1 METLERPCKRCVALG
16 KPEDCVE
23 LYSTRRRGRPK
34 RATEEQQRQLEQLQR
49 ELLEHRQYMFA
60 QDQARERG
68 STTVVLG
75 GPVSTGTFRDIKGEQ
90 QYTREESAISVPERE
105 EVSSGVAGQLLE
117 EFRKLSGE
125 VREMRREIAQS
136 LHETQFSLILPLIP
150 TLDKGPSSPRSAVRT
165 SSSSTT
171 SSSSSS
177 PQTSSCPSAP
187 VLDSLYPASLEP
199 YGHSF
204 AATTATSSTPSA
216 AAAAAAAAPDA
227 SLQAVTTSS
236 FLSQLATSSAYH
248 SPLPLSTLLSSN
260 VSIYAQQPPT
270 PSAAPLTQ
278 QQPTV
283 STTTPPSRGPSS
295 PVVQRQ
301 QFGVP
306 GAPTH
311 AQDNITLYQQD
322 AILPPNPQRY
332 SLDGFGVS
340 PSARNAMLAYLPF
353 LSKYNI
359 TSSDVP
365 FVVSDPEKPIV
376 ACAMHKRNAGDE
388 LRPRINFANTAFCDL
403 SQYSID
409 ELLGYSIRKFILL
422 EDVDTWRDF
431 RKGLLPSFIPLSPI
445 LNLRALSRRKD
456 SSLLRINSRIQVFY
470 DEQGFSGYYVLM
482 VDDYEV
488 LGTSPP
494 ASETVQLPADEL
506 DRQPLPA
513 ALPPRR
519 PKHQNPGSW

>member
-1 METLERPCKRCVALG
+1 MCGAACAIP
-16 KPEDCVE
+16 PISN
-23 LYSTRRRGRPK
+23 STY
-34 RATEEQQRQLEQLQR
+34 TQLV
-49 ELLEHRQYMFA
+49 
-60 QDQARERG
+60 D
-68 STTVVLG
+68 
-75 GPVSTGTFRDIKGEQ
+75 
-90 QYTREESAISVPERE
+90 
-105 EVSSGVAGQLLE
+105 SSGLAGQLLE

-125 VREMRREIAQS
+125 VREMRREIAQVRHMQS

-165 SSSSTT
+165 TSSTT

-204 AATTATSSTPSA
+204 ATSSLTPS

-270 PSAAPLTQ
+270 PSAAPLPQ
-278 QQPTV
+278 QQPQPSV
-283 STTTPPSRGPSS
+283 FATTPSSLARGPSS

-365 FVVSDPEKPIV
+365 FVVSDPEYV
-376 ACAMHKRNAGDE
+376 CRFRSLFSFLS
-388 LRPRINFANTAFCDL
+388 LRSFRRQ
-403 SQYSID
+403 SV
-409 ELLGYSIRKFILL
+409 
-422 EDVDTWRDF
+422 VD
-431 RKGLLPSFIPLSPI
+431 
-445 LNLRALSRRKD
+445 
-456 SSLLRINSRIQVFY
+456 
-470 DEQGFSGYYVLM
+470 
-482 VDDYEV
+482 
-488 LGTSPP
+488 
-494 ASETVQLPADEL
+494 
-506 DRQPLPA
+506 
-513 ALPPRR
+513 
-519 PKHQNPGSW
+519 

>member
-1 METLERPCKRCVALG
+1 
-16 KPEDCVE
+16 
-23 LYSTRRRGRPK
+23 
-34 RATEEQQRQLEQLQR
+34 
-49 ELLEHRQYMFA
+49 
-60 QDQARERG
+60 
-68 STTVVLG
+68 
-75 GPVSTGTFRDIKGEQ
+75 
-90 QYTREESAISVPERE
+90 
-105 EVSSGVAGQLLE
+105 
-117 EFRKLSGE
+117 
-125 VREMRREIAQS
+125 
-136 LHETQFSLILPLIP
+136 
-150 TLDKGPSSPRSAVRT
+150 
-165 SSSSTT
+165 
-171 SSSSSS
+171 
-177 PQTSSCPSAP
+177 

-204 AATTATSSTPSA
+204 ATTATSATPSA
-216 AAAAAAAAPDA
+216 AAALAAPDA

-270 PSAAPLTQ
+270 PSAAPLPQ

-283 STTTPPSRGPSS
+283 LTTTPPSLARGPSS

-365 FVVSDPEKPIV
+365 FVVSDPEYV
-376 ACAMHKRNAGDE
+376 CRFRSCFRF
-388 LRPRINFANTAFCDL
+388 LFL
-403 SQYSID
+403 
-409 ELLGYSIRKFILL
+409 FIL
-422 EDVDTWRDF
+422 F
-431 RKGLLPSFIPLSPI
+431 
-445 LNLRALSRRKD
+445 
-456 SSLLRINSRIQVFY
+456 
-470 DEQGFSGYYVLM
+470 GF
-482 VDDYEV
+482 EV
-488 LGTSPP
+488 LLIARGDPFT
-494 ASETVQLPADEL
+494 AQETDRGLRHAQADC
-506 DRQPLPA
+506 R
-513 ALPPRR
+513 
-519 PKHQNPGSW
+519 